1 MSYLVLGNL
10 AVAVLLAISGA
21 AKLRSP
27 EETRDAFQALRL
39 PGWLRRSPAP
49 VLLPWGELALAV
61 LLIVGAGW
69 VLVIAAAAATLLMA
83 AYAVVIARALTFD
96 EPVRCHCFGAHGG
109 DGVTRRT
116 LLRNVLLLVTSVLGL
131 VGAVAGVSIYSQPA
145 AGWGWI
151 AMAALAA
158 VVAVLSLAGGGES
171 PSGGVASVAPTL
183 TIWEVSSGERVTLRK
198 LAGRH
203 GGIVLLSVVSGCSG
217 CERVLAALPGWLA
230 ESPGRTVVPMR
241 PAGHAVDDPKWESL
255 ALLHEDWGS
264 NVTHTLVGSRTPS
277 AIELDAAGVPVGEP
291 AVGPAAVEELIRG
304 RVEPE
309 PAVEAPAAPVE
320 EEPDDYVRR
329 PIPDSVLIDAD
340 GEPLTLRQVA
350 SQQAQLLVTID
361 CLCSPAR
368 HAIASITDWQQRLPV
383 LEVRLVPSI
392 RPRDPAAVPAEVQ
405 STALYDHGGFAA
417 RALGATGKVAAVLL
431 GADGLIAGGPVTGLE
446 AVEDFVADIEDQIRA
461 AAAESDV
468 PPSG

>member
-1 MSYLVLGNL
+1 MLGNL

-69 VLVIAAAAATLLMA
+69 VLVVTAGAAVLLMA
-83 AYAVVIARALTFD
+83 AYTVVIARALTFD
-96 EPVRCHCFGAHGG
+96 EPVRCHCFGALGG
-109 DGVTRRT
+109 DGITRRT
-116 LLRNVLLLVTSVLGL
+116 LVRNVLLLVTSVLGL
-131 VGAVAGVSIYSQPA
+131 VGAVGGVSIYSQPA

-158 VVAVLSLAGGGES
+158 VVAVLSLAGGGEA

-203 GGIVLLSVVSGCSG
+203 GGIVLLSVVSGCGG

-230 ESPGRTVVPMR
+230 ENPGRTVVPMR

-264 NVTHTLVGSRTPS
+264 NVAHTLVGSRTPS

-291 AVGPAAVEELIRG
+291 AVGPVAVEELIRG

-309 PAVEAPAAPVE
+309 PAVATPAAAE
-320 EEPDDYVRR
+320 DDGLADYVRR
-329 PIPDSVLIDAD
+329 PIPDAILLAPDR
-340 GEPLTLRQVA
+340 EPVTLRQLAATEARLVVA
-350 SQQAQLLVTID
+350 ID
-361 CLCSPAR
+361 CLCDPAR
-368 HAIASITDWQQRLPV
+368 DAIARLGEWQDRLPILAV
-383 LEVRLVPSI
+383 TLVSSK
-392 RPRDPAAVPAEVQ
+392 RFAPADVPE
-405 STALYDHGGFAA
+405 ALRFPAYYDHGGVAS
-417 RALGATGKVAAVLL
+417 RALGVTGQVAAVLL
-431 GADGLIAGGPVTGLE
+431 GADGLLAGGPVRGLDE
-446 AVEDFVADIEDQIRA
+446 VEEFVADIESQL
-461 AAAESDV
+461 
-468 PPSG
+468 PPPE